1 MPQATHKSPAH
12 SNPAVARC
20 CFAWDQTYQQARAK
34 GKGELFAAMD
44 AAKAY
49 RLNLP
54 ALDSVDAV
62 RNFIACVAQGMLVG
76 AITGPDGAR
85 FLYAAQIASSALRR
99 QTPKNSAPVA
109 LGN

>member
-1 MPQATHKSPAH
+1 MPEATHNPPAH

-20 CFAWDQTYQQARAK
+20 CSAWDRTYQQARAK

-44 AAKAY
+44 AAQAY
-49 RLNLP
+49 RQNLP

-62 RNFIACVAQGMLVG
+62 RDFIACVAQGMLLG

-85 FLYAAQIASSALRR
+85 FLYAAQIASGVLRR
-99 QTPKNSAPVA
+99 QTQKHPAPVA